1 MLIVFNEERAG
12 TEPLPLQSSNTLS
25 AEIKVE
31 ERDSVAH
38 VRLERP
44 EKRNALTGG
53 MLERLG
59 VIFAGVA
66 ARRDLR
72 AVVLSG
78 AGADFCAGTDI
89 GELERL
95 DEAGA
100 PPPGA
105 RGRGGLC
112 SGGRC

>member
-31 ERDSVAH
+31 ERDAVAH

-100 PPPGA
+100 APKGQPRPGGSDA
-105 RGRGGLC
+105 G
-112 SGGRC
+112 